1 MLADLTDFY
10 VSSRNVP
17 FPISGNYQVKLW
29 TFRNILIAV
38 VTAACLFIGGDC
50 KAQIAGEYEEV
61 SVFLNVQRVGG
72 TEMTVLILDQ
82 TIYLPITEIFDFLKI
97 KYVISSTMDS
107 VSGTFI
113 NEGSKFLIDK
123 ATEQLVYLDKVY
135 RLKPD
140 ELIKTAAGLYL
151 KSNYY
156 GEIFGLNC
164 AFNFRNLSVVLSTD
178 LELPVLREMR
188 QEQMRNNLNRLN
200 GERKADTL
208 IGRKYPKFYF
218 GTADYAAV
226 TSISNK
232 ETGQEARL
240 SLGLGGIVAGG
251 ETNVVLNY
259 HNNEGFAG
267 PQQYYLWRFVDNNL
281 SVARQIL
288 VGKIQGQAIASVYAP
303 IVGIQVTNAP
313 TTYRRSFGSYTLSNH
328 TEPNW
333 MVELYV
339 NGVLINYVKADAA
352 GFYSFNVPLVY
363 GNTSIKLRF
372 YGAYGEE
379 RSSEQSIS
387 IPFNFLPE
395 NEFEYTAS
403 TGLVEDGKQSRFSR
417 FSSNYGL
424 SKRMTIG
431 AGVEYLSSIHSL
443 KYIPY
448 MNTSVRAF
456 SNLLVSA
463 EYAHGVRSKAILS
476 YNLPSGLQVEVN
488 NTWYKKGQTAI
499 NNTYLEDRK
508 VIVSLPFRGRRFS
521 AYSRITLEQILLP
534 NTKYTTA
541 EWLVSSVI
549 GNYSASIT
557 TYALFMALTDPYVY
571 SNLSVGIRGIKNILI
586 TQQFQYEYVSHQ
598 VVGLKTE
605 LEKRMFRNGY
615 LNASFERNFSSR
627 ITNVELGLRY
637 DFNFAQTRISVRKSR
652 EETRALQGISGSLIH
667 DGKSGFTDFNNYTSV
682 GKGAIL
688 LIPYLD
694 MNGNNRRDRDE
705 PGATG
710 LKIRMNGGRIK
721 QSLKDTTISI
731 TDLEAYTS
739 YMIELD
745 PLGFEHLAWKLPKK
759 SYSVVVD
766 PNFVKHIEV
775 PVSVFG
781 EVSGRLTLADN
792 SIEKGL
798 GGVIINFYNDKSQKI
813 ASTSTEVDG
822 YFTYLGLLPGIY
834 SAKVDVE
841 QLTKLNLVAEPNI
854 IQFTIMRNVEGS
866 LVDGLQFVVK

>member
-1 MLADLTDFY
+1 MSADFTNFNL
-10 VSSRNVP
+10 SAGNVAN
-17 FPISGNYQVKLW
+17 PIPGGYQVKSW
-29 TFRNILIAV
+29 TFGKILMAVIIA
-38 VTAACLFIGGDC
+38 LGGLSGKDC
-50 KAQIAGEYEEV
+50 KAQNTGEYEEV
-61 SVFLNVQRVGG
+61 SIFLNVQRVGG
-72 TEMTVLILDQ
+72 TEMTVLISDQ
-82 TIYLPITEIFDFLKI
+82 TVYLPVTDVFGFLKI
-97 KYVISSTMDS
+97 KYAVSSTMDN

-113 NEGSKFLIDK
+113 TEASKFLIDK
-123 ATEQLVYLDKVY
+123 ANEQIVYLDKIY
-135 RLKPD
+135 RLKAGD
-140 ELIKTAAGLYL
+140 LIKTAAGLYL
-151 KSNYY
+151 KSDYY

-164 AFNFRNLSVVLSTD
+164 TFSFRNLSVVLSTD

-188 QEQMRNNLNRLN
+188 QEQMRSNLTRLT
-200 GERKADTL
+200 GDRKADTL

-232 ETGQEARL
+232 ETGREARL

-281 SVARQIL
+281 SVAKQIL
-288 VGKIQGQAIASVYAP
+288 VGKIQAQAIASVYAP

-313 TTYRRSFGSYTLSNH
+313 TTYRRSFGSYLLSNH

-339 NGVLINYVKADAA
+339 NGILISYVKADAA

-379 RSSEQSIS
+379 RSSEQSVS
-387 IPFNFLPE
+387 IPFNFLPQ

-403 TGLVEDGKQSRFSR
+403 TGVVEDDMRSRFSR

-424 SKRMTIG
+424 NKQMTIG
-431 AGVEYLSSIHSL
+431 AGVEYLSSIHAL

-448 MNTSVRAF
+448 MNTSVRVF
-456 SNLLVSA
+456 SNLLASA
-463 EYAHGVRSKAILS
+463 EYAHGVRSKALLS
-476 YNLPSGLQVEVN
+476 YNLPSGLQIEIN

-499 NNTYLEDRK
+499 NNSYLQDRK
-508 VIVSLPFRGRRFS
+508 VIVSFPFRGRRFS
-521 AYSRITLEQILLP
+521 AYSRVTLEQILLP

-541 EWLVSSVI
+541 EWLISSVI
-549 GNYSASIT
+549 GNYSTSIT
-557 TYALFMALTDPYVY
+557 TYALFMDLVNPYVY
-571 SNLSVGIRGIKNILI
+571 SNLAVGIRGIKSILI
-586 TQQFQYEYVSHQ
+586 TQQFQYEYVGHR

-615 LNASFERNFSSR
+615 LNASFEKNFSSR
-627 ITNVELGLRY
+627 VTNVELGLRY
-637 DFNFAQTRISVRKSR
+637 DFSFAQTRISVRKSR
-652 EETRALQGISGSLIH
+652 GEIRGLQGISGSLIH
-667 DGKSGFTDFNNYTSV
+667 DGKSGLTSFNNYTSI
-682 GKGAIL
+682 GKGAIIL
-688 LIPYLD
+688 TPFLD

-731 TDLEAYTS
+731 TDLEAYAS

-745 PLGFEHLAWKLPKK
+745 PTGFEHLAWKLSKK

-766 PNFVKHIEV
+766 PNFVKHIDV
-775 PVSVFG
+775 PVSVLG
-781 EVSGRLTLADN
+781 EVSGRLTLAGN
-792 SIEKGL
+792 SNEQGL
-798 GGVIINFYNDKSQKI
+798 GGIIINFYNDQSKKI
-813 ASTSTEVDG
+813 ASTATEVDG
-822 YFTYLGLLPGIY
+822 YFTYLGFLPGVY
-834 SAKVDVE
+834 SAKVDPA
-841 QLTKLNLVAEPNI
+841 QLTKISLVAEPGMI
-854 IQFTIMRNVEGS
+854 PFTIIRNIEGS
-866 LVDGLQFVVK
+866 VVDDLHFIVK